1 MPIEILAPAG
11 GEQQLE
17 AAVKSGADA
26 VYLGLRGKLNARR
39 GASNFAP
46 DELSD
51 VVAMCHEAGTAV
63 HVTLNTLLFDDE
75 IYSAMSQIEAV
86 CTAGADAVIVQDLG
100 LAALIRKCAPDLV
113 MHASTQM
120 TVHNR
125 EALSTLYDLGF
136 SRAVLARELSAKEIE
151 EIAKDSIIETE
162 VFIHGA
168 LCMSVSGQCLFS
180 SMLGARSGNRGM
192 CAQPCRLPFVSNGF
206 DNCLSLK
213 DMSHISYI
221 PQFQQMGVASLK
233 IEGRLKR
240 PEYVAA
246 AVSACRAM
254 RDEGR
259 VPEELMNDL
268 AKVFSRSGFTD
279 GYCTGKR
286 GAGMFGVRQKEDAAD
301 STTFASLHTLYRVQT
316 PKIPL
321 SEVLEIGEKA
331 KLTVSDG
338 ENTVS
343 VCRENPTEG
352 TEVSEDL
359 AKKQLSR
366 TGGTPYY
373 LDRFSISGDRGASP
387 SLLNALRREALSKLS
402 ETRRKTKEIEF
413 ISPKTERM
421 PHEKPKKQPL
431 TLVFRNF
438 TQMTEGM
445 EEFADCIEAVYLPL
459 ECDWSKVRKS
469 KLNICAEA
477 PRTLFAG
484 EEALKNWLANAKK
497 AGVKSVMLHNIGQIG
512 MAKEMSFEMHGG
524 FSLNAVSTASIE
536 ELDKLGFS
544 SCELSVEL
552 CAGRISSLGG
562 TLPRKAMIYGRIPM
576 MLTRNCPASLNGC
589 VGGGCH
595 ITDRKGI
602 DFPVMC
608 RGGASEVLNSV
619 PLAIM
624 DKDELLPGADGF
636 ILRFTTETAEECER
650 IVRAAVNGTML
661 CDERTKGLYFRTV
674 L

>member
-17 AAVKSGADA
+17 AAVKAGADA

-46 DELSD
+46 DELPN
-51 VVAMCHEAGTAV
+51 VVSMCHEAGTAV
-63 HVTLNTLLFDDE
+63 HVTLNTLLYDDE
-75 IYSAMSQIEAV
+75 YDSAQSQIEAV
-86 CTAGADAVIVQDLG
+86 CNAGADAVIVQDSG

-120 TVHNR
+120 TIHNR
-125 EALSTLYDLGF
+125 EALHTLSELGF
-136 SRAVLARELSAKEIE
+136 SRAVLARELSLREIE
-151 EIAKDSIIETE
+151 EITKDSVIETE

-192 CAQPCRLPFVSNGF
+192 CAQPCRLPFTSNGF
-206 DNCLSLK
+206 ENCLSLK
-213 DMSHISYI
+213 DMSHIACI
-221 PQFQQMGVASLK
+221 PEFQKMGVASLK

-246 AVSACRAM
+246 SVLACRAM

-268 AKVFSRSGFTD
+268 SKVFSRSGFTD

-301 STTFASLHTLYRVQT
+301 SATFASLHTLYRVQT
-316 PKIPL
+316 PKIAL
-321 SEVLEIGEKA
+321 SETLKIGEEA
-331 KLTVSDG
+331 VLTVSDG
-338 ENTVS
+338 ENTVTVS
-343 VCRENPTEG
+343 RENPAVGGEI
-352 TEVSEDL
+352 SEEL

-373 LDRFSISGDRGASP
+373 LDRLSVSGERGAAP
-387 SLLNALRREALSKLS
+387 SLLNALRRDALTELS
-402 ETRRKTKEIEF
+402 EIRRKIKKIEF
-413 ISPKTERM
+413 THEASEKIT
-421 PHEKPKKQPL
+421 HEKPEAQPL
-431 TLVFRNF
+431 TLVFRSPA
-438 TQMTEGM
+438 QMPEGID
-445 EEFADCIEAVYLPL
+445 ELADSIEAVYLPL
-459 ECDWSKVRKS
+459 ESDWSKVRNS

-484 EEALKNWLANAKK
+484 EETFRKWLLCAKE
-497 AGVKSVMLHNIGQIG
+497 AGIKSVMLHNIGQLQ
-512 MAKEMSFEMHGG
+512 MAKEMGFELHGG
-524 FSLNAVSTASIE
+524 FSLNAVSTATINELERLGFLSIE
-536 ELDKLGFS
+536 
-544 SCELSVEL
+544 LSFEL

-562 TLPRKAMIYGRIPM
+562 RLPRKAIIYGRVPM
-576 MLTRNCPASLNGC
+576 MLTRNCPAALNGC
-589 VGGGCH
+589 VGEGCH

-602 DFPVMC
+602 DFHVMC
-608 RGGASEVLNSV
+608 RAGASEVLNSV

-624 DKDELLPGADGF
+624 DKDELLPGVDGF
-636 ILRFTTETAEECER
+636 VLRFTTESAEECLR
-650 IVRAAVNGTML
+650 IVQAAVKGTTL
-661 CDERTKGLYFRTV
+661 CEERTKGLYFRTV